1 LQVKGRGDD
10 AIKSCAK
17 NNLKAPDLFCS
28 GRLTYYIYILLC
40 FKKREV
46 IMVWYKHSQGNVK
59 GLFMPFLFKNTVC
72 LLLKNGGAL
81 YRPRDWLKV
90 EHKHLKI
97 VEKAQ

>member
-1 LQVKGRGDD
+1 
-10 AIKSCAK
+10 
-17 NNLKAPDLFCS
+17 
-28 GRLTYYIYILLC
+28 
-40 FKKREV
+40 
-46 IMVWYKHSQGNVK
+46 MVWYKHSQGNVK